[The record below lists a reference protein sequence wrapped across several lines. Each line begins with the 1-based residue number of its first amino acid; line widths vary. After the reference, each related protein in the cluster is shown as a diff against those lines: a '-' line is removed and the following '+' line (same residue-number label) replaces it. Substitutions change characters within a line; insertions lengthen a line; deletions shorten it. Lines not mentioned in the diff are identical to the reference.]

1 MWLLTLLRTGTPI
14 AKYTFRGALVWRHNW
29 QRPCNK
35 RAIEDVTIEARLCEA
50 EPGSSQSSSR
60 SRAID
65 RPTVPFGPMQHV
77 LQNTLRLCFCPRRI
91 HLPLA
96 VSAP

>member
-14 AKYTFRGALVWRHNW
+14 VKYTFRGFVRRNQDPPNPPRGLVL
-29 QRPCNK
+29 Q
-35 RAIEDVTIEARLCEA
+35 
-50 EPGSSQSSSR
+50 
-60 SRAID
+60 
-65 RPTVPFGPMQHV
+65 TVPFGPMQHV